1 MATRCCGRCQ
11 QLPAD
16 VMLLDVSMP
25 GPGLV
30 PLLQELRTAHP
41 TLPVLVLSVHPED
54 QYAMRALRAG
64 ARGYLTKDHSPEELV
79 AAVRKVYR
87 GGRYVSATLAE
98 RLAAEFDAAGSS
110 RAPHE
115 DLSDREFEVLCL
127 VGSGRSVTEV
137 AATLG
142 LSVKTV
148 STYRTRLLQKMAATS
163 NADLVRY
170 VATHGSCANH
180 PPDQVPAD
188 WAGSVRR
195 YTQSA
200 CSSSSEKFLNCFHG
214 MKVSIARPSGRSPV
228 RSARTKSSSVQ

>member
-1 MATRCCGRCQ
+1 MIRVFLADDHPVVRKGLQRILEEQ
-11 QLPAD
+11 PGISVVGEASDGNEMLRSLKNLPAD

-30 PLLQELRTAHP
+30 PLLQELRAAHP

-54 QYAMRALRAG
+54 QYAVRALRAG

-115 DLSDREFEVLCL
+115 DLSDREFEVLCM

-170 VATHGSCANH
+170 VATHGLM
-180 PPDQVPAD
+180 
-188 WAGSVRR
+188 R
-195 YTQSA
+195 
-200 CSSSSEKFLNCFHG
+200 
-214 MKVSIARPSGRSPV
+214 
-228 RSARTKSSSVQ
+228 

>member
-1 MATRCCGRCQ
+1 MIRVFLADDHPVVRKGLQRILEEQPGVTVVGEASDGDAMLAALLT
-11 QLPAD
+11 LPAD
-16 VMLLDVSMP
+16 VLLLDVSMP

-30 PLLQELRTAHP
+30 PLLQSLRTSHP

-54 QYAMRALRAG
+54 QYALRALRAG

-98 RLAAEFDAAGSS
+98 RLAAEFDAAGSAK
-110 RAPHE
+110 APHE

-127 VGSGRSVTEV
+127 MGSGRSVTEV
-137 AATLG
+137 ATTLG

-148 STYRTRLLQKMAATS
+148 STYRTRLLQKMAASS

-170 VATHGSCANH
+170 VATHGLM
-180 PPDQVPAD
+180 
-188 WAGSVRR
+188 R
-195 YTQSA
+195 
-200 CSSSSEKFLNCFHG
+200 
-214 MKVSIARPSGRSPV
+214 
-228 RSARTKSSSVQ
+228 

>member
-1 MATRCCGRCQ
+1 MIRVFLADDHPVVRKGLQRILEEQPGITVAGEASDGEAM
-11 QLPAD
+11 LASLLKVPAD
-16 VMLLDVSMP
+16 VLLLDVSMP

-54 QYAMRALRAG
+54 QYALRALRAG

-98 RLAAEFDAAGSS
+98 RLAAEFDAAGSA

-148 STYRTRLLQKMAATS
+148 STYRTRLLQKMAANS

-170 VATHGSCANH
+170 VATHGLM
-180 PPDQVPAD
+180 
-188 WAGSVRR
+188 R
-195 YTQSA
+195 
-200 CSSSSEKFLNCFHG
+200 
-214 MKVSIARPSGRSPV
+214 
-228 RSARTKSSSVQ
+228 

>member
-1 MATRCCGRCQ
+1 MIRVFLADDHPVVRKGLQRILEEQ
-11 QLPAD
+11 PGVSVVGEASDGEAMLAALKQLPAD
-16 VMLLDVSMP
+16 VLLLDVSMP

-30 PLLQELRTAHP
+30 PLLQELRTTHP

-54 QYAMRALRAG
+54 QYALRALRAG

-98 RLAAEFDAAGSS
+98 RLAAEFDAAGSA

-148 STYRTRLLQKMAATS
+148 STYRTRLLQKMAASS

-170 VATHGSCANH
+170 VATHGLM
-180 PPDQVPAD
+180 
-188 WAGSVRR
+188 R
-195 YTQSA
+195 
-200 CSSSSEKFLNCFHG
+200 
-214 MKVSIARPSGRSPV
+214 
-228 RSARTKSSSVQ
+228 